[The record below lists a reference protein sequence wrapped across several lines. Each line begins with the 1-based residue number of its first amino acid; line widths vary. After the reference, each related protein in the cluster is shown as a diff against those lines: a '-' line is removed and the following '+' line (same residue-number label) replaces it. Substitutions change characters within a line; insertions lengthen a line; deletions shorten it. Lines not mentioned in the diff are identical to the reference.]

1 MGFKLKTKA
10 ALLAVAVSCFLAGAI
25 VTGTLDLTPWSRAE
39 SQTSSDLEALRRIG
53 QGFSDVVKQVSPS
66 VVNVRVSYPVKE
78 RPEAPHPQFFGSPW
92 DFFGEG
98 PFEKFFEW
106 PEGEEVPRQSAGSG
120 VILSEDGYVLTNN
133 HVVAGADE
141 ITVTTSE
148 GEEYE
153 AEVVGT
159 DPRTDLAVIK
169 IKGKGLPAA
178 KLGDSDQVEVG
189 EWVLAVGNPF
199 QLQNTVTAG
208 IISARGRSN
217 VGLAEYEDFI
227 QTDAAVNPGNSGGAL
242 VNLEGEVIGI
252 TSAIATRTGIFQG
265 VGFAIPINMAKQI
278 MEQLIKTGKVT
289 RGWLGIYIQQVT
301 PELKEQFRLKSTEG
315 ALVADVSEGGP
326 AAKAGMKRGDVIV
339 AYRGEKIKDPNNLRN
354 LVAAT
359 DVGVVA
365 DVKVVRDG
373 KEKTLRVKIGELP
386 EETAAVERPFGRD
399 VEKDLGFT
407 VSNLTPSIRRQLELP
422 EDQEGVVVRSVKQA
436 SDAYENGLR
445 KGDVVIEVNRKTISD
460 VGDFNRAVSGLSAG
474 DQVLLVV
481 ITEGHTRYVTFEL
494 GK

>member
-10 ALLAVAVSCFLAGAI
+10 ALLAIAVSCFLAGAI

-53 QGFSDVVKQVSPS
+53 QGFSEVVKQVSPS
-66 VVNVRVSYPVKE
+66 VVNVKISQTVKM
-78 RPEAPHPQFFGSPW
+78 PHPPFGGFPW
-92 DFFGEG
+92 DFFGESPFG
-98 PFEKFFEW
+98 RPFEE
-106 PEGEEVPRQSAGSG
+106 PEGQEYPRQGAGSG
-120 VILSEDGYVLTNN
+120 VILSKDGYVLTNN
-133 HVVAGADE
+133 HVVEGADE

-169 IKGKGLPAA
+169 VKGKGLPAA
-178 KLGDSDQVEVG
+178 KLGDSDRIEVG

-199 QLQNTVTAG
+199 QLHNTVTAG

-242 VNLEGEVIGI
+242 VNLDGEVIGI
-252 TSAIATRTGIFQG
+252 TSSIATRTGIFQG

-278 MEQLIKTGKVT
+278 MEQLIETGKVT
-289 RGWLGIYIQQVT
+289 RGWLGIYIQPIT
-301 PELKEQFRLKSTEG
+301 PELKDQFKLKSKEG
-315 ALVADVSEGGP
+315 ALVADVNEGGP
-326 AAKAGMKRGDVIV
+326 AAKAGMRRGDVIV

-359 DVGVVA
+359 DVGAVA
-365 DVKVVRDG
+365 DVKVIRDG

-399 VEKDLGFT
+399 LEKDLGFT

-422 EDQEGVVVRSVKQA
+422 EDQEGVAVRNIKQA
-436 SDAYENGLR
+436 SDAYQNGLR
-445 KGDVVIEVNRKTISD
+445 KADVIIEVNRKPVSD
-460 VGDFNRAVSGLSAG
+460 VADFDRVVSGLSAG